1 MSFFLKVSI
10 IVFLIPYISD
20 ANAEKVG
27 SCNDELYSVFLDYR
41 VCLNQKECEFD
52 EIRNKFY
59 SKKQTKDYIER
70 SISID
75 RDIVAIES
83 YYEVCNASYGELF
96 LGVVRADGITV
107 STVFEFENE
116 SGNWVMLGGKLF
128 NYSDLLS
135 MNFIDIDSD
144 NMTIVDTVLIE
155 GNILNCLSKLI
166 GTNKR
171 RVNYHEYLLEV
182 NSCYE

>member
-1 MSFFLKVSI
+1 MI
-10 IVFLIPYISD
+10 
-20 ANAEKVG
+20 EKG
-27 SCNDELYSVFLDYR
+27 
-41 VCLNQKECEFD
+41 FD
-52 EIRNKFY
+52 PFN
-59 SKKQTKDYIER
+59 
-70 SISID
+70 
-75 RDIVAIES
+75 
-83 YYEVCNASYGELF
+83 
-96 LGVVRADGITV
+96 V

-128 NYSDLLS
+128 NYSDLLN